1 MGNLSSIVISML
13 LAQSAESILLAFV
26 LYGFYRLYNRGYLL
40 HWARSWLALCIYLLG
55 GGFALLM
62 SSILEPTNPLR
73 IAVSTISLIAGYMQ
87 IAWLIY
93 GAWEINYQ
101 KPVSEIIVK
110 IGYALSI
117 LLAIVF
123 ELVALKAPA
132 ISEAR
137 HFHRSGIKSLIA
149 SIAFLIASYV
159 LFKTRKLHHGIG
171 QLLVSIGFVIYGLQ
185 HLHYFIIILIR
196 YSFHKYY
203 TYIAYFGYLDFII
216 QLVIGL
222 GLVIWFLEEEHK
234 RVLKTAEQLEILS
247 FHDSV
252 TELPNF
258 KFFRQKLEIALIQAK
273 QNLEKVAILFIDLD
287 RFKKINESLGHSVGD
302 KLLNAIANRLK
313 NNLSFADLVA
323 RFGGDEFCAFITGI
337 KHKNQIIEIVE
348 KLRQA
353 IRMPFIIHNHE
364 LYLTITVGISVYPQ
378 DGNEIESLIKNA
390 AAAMTNARRK
400 GFDAYEFF
408 DSKMEIKALE
418 QLETESNLY
427 HALKNNEFLLYY
439 QPIINLST
447 NEIEE
452 MEGLLRWNHP
462 EKGILL
468 PRDFLFAAEN
478 SGLIDSLELWA
489 LKQICFQVKQWHKLN
504 YTNIKASVNLCARPF
519 QMPNLIDEIR
529 KILKEV
535 DLEPSYLQIEITE
548 TIAMQNAENTLNVF
562 HELKKLGVK
571 IAIDDFGTGYSSLSY
586 LNYFPIDTLKI
597 DQSFVQYLDSNPTN
611 ISILTA
617 IIALS
622 HSLNLTVVAEGVE
635 TIEQL
640 NILKQY
646 KCDKVQGFLYSKPK
660 PASELMNLN
669 LLMTQLN
676 DKNLFNQDSKFS

>member
-1 MGNLSSIVISML
+1 
-13 LAQSAESILLAFV
+13 
-26 LYGFYRLYNRGYLL
+26 
-40 HWARSWLALCIYLLG
+40 
-55 GGFALLM
+55 
-62 SSILEPTNPLR
+62 
-73 IAVSTISLIAGYMQ
+73 
-87 IAWLIY
+87 
-93 GAWEINYQ
+93 
-101 KPVSEIIVK
+101 
-110 IGYALSI
+110 
-117 LLAIVF
+117 
-123 ELVALKAPA
+123 
-132 ISEAR
+132 
-137 HFHRSGIKSLIA
+137 
-149 SIAFLIASYV
+149 
-159 LFKTRKLHHGIG
+159 
-171 QLLVSIGFVIYGLQ
+171 
-185 HLHYFIIILIR
+185 
-196 YSFHKYY
+196 
-203 TYIAYFGYLDFII
+203 
-216 QLVIGL
+216 
-222 GLVIWFLEEEHK
+222 
-234 RVLKTAEQLEILS
+234 
-247 FHDSV
+247 
-252 TELPNF
+252 
-258 KFFRQKLEIALIQAK
+258 
-273 QNLEKVAILFIDLD
+273 
-287 RFKKINESLGHSVGD
+287 
-302 KLLNAIANRLK
+302 
-313 NNLSFADLVA
+313 
-323 RFGGDEFCAFITGI
+323 
-337 KHKNQIIEIVE
+337 
-348 KLRQA
+348 
-353 IRMPFIIHNHE
+353 MPFIIHNHE

-660 PASELMNLN
+660 PASELMNLS

-676 DKNLFNQDSKFS
+676 NKNLFNQDSKFS